1 MYMETLVHMIV
12 SMRAFANKE
21 LIIIVLKTMAC
32 FKRLNS
38 AH

>member
-1 MYMETLVHMIV
+1 MHIESHAHMNACV
-12 SMRAFANKE
+12 RASANKE

-32 FKRLNS
+32 FIRLNS